1 MMDWLTTVS
10 QGGAVEWRKALLA
23 LLVAFGLT
31 QGIAGVYMLT
41 FRGLSYSRTIVQ
53 SMALGSIITCTLML
67 AVGNNIAAGIGIAGG
82 VSAIRFRTTM
92 RDPRDVVFVFASLAI
107 GMASGAQAYGAAI
120 AGAGMFAG
128 ATLMLHV
135 TGYGSRRQPD
145 GLLRFVAPA
154 GQAGADLA
162 GAIAGILREHCG
174 SFSLV
179 TLREAA
185 QGAVMKHAYQISVRH
200 PELRVRLVTSLQALP
215 GVEDVSLMLQEPTLD
230 L

>member
-1 MMDWLTTVS
+1 MDWLSTLS
-10 QGGAVEWRKALLA
+10 SGGTVEWRRAVVA

-53 SMALGSIITCTLML
+53 SMAMGSIITCTLML
-67 AVGNNIAAGIGIAGG
+67 AVGNNIAAGIGVAGG
-82 VSAIRFRTTM
+82 VTAIRFRTTM

-120 AGAGMFAG
+120 AGAVMFAG
-128 ATLMLHV
+128 ASLLLHV

-154 GQAGADLA
+154 GQAGADVA
-162 GAIAGILREHCG
+162 SAIARILREHCR

-185 QGAVMKHAYQISVRH
+185 QGTVMEHAYQISVHH
-200 PELRVRLVTSLQALP
+200 PDLRVQLVTSLQGVP

>member
-1 MMDWLTTVS
+1 MDWLSTLS
-10 QGGAVEWRKALLA
+10 SGGTVEWRRAVVA

-53 SMALGSIITCTLML
+53 SMAMGSIITCTLML
-67 AVGNNIAAGIGIAGG
+67 AVGNNIAAGIGVAGG
-82 VSAIRFRTTM
+82 VTAIRFRTTM

-120 AGAGMFAG
+120 AGAVMFAG
-128 ATLMLHV
+128 ASLLLHV

-154 GQAGADLA
+154 GQAGADIA
-162 GAIAGILREHCG
+162 GAIARILREHCR

-185 QGAVMKHAYQISVRH
+185 QGTVMEHAYQISVHH
-200 PELRVRLVTSLQALP
+200 PDLRVQLVTSLQGVP

>member
-1 MMDWLTTVS
+1 MTEWLS
-10 QGGAVEWRKALLA
+10 MLSHGEAVEWRRAFIS

-41 FRGLSYSRTIVQ
+41 FRGLSYSRTVVQ

-82 VSAIRFRTTM
+82 VTAIRFRTTM

-120 AGAGMFAG
+120 AGATMFAG

-154 GQAGADLA
+154 GQPGAELA
-162 GAIAGILREHCG
+162 GAIAGVLREHCG

-185 QGAVMKHAYQISVRH
+185 QGTVMEHAYQISVRH
-200 PELRVRLVTSLQALP
+200 PELRARLVTSLQALP

>member
-1 MMDWLTTVS
+1 MIEWLS
-10 QGGAVEWRKALLA
+10 MLSHGEAVEWRRALIS

-41 FRGLSYSRTIVQ
+41 FRGLSYSRTVVQ

-82 VSAIRFRTTM
+82 VTAIRFRTTM

-120 AGAGMFAG
+120 AGAAMFAG

-135 TGYGSRRQPD
+135 TDR
-145 GLLRFVAPA
+145 
-154 GQAGADLA
+154 
-162 GAIAGILREHCG
+162 
-174 SFSLV
+174 
-179 TLREAA
+179 
-185 QGAVMKHAYQISVRH
+185 KSV
-200 PELRVRLVTSLQALP
+200 V
-215 GVEDVSLMLQEPTLD
+215 
-230 L
+230 

>member
-10 QGGAVEWRKALLA
+10 QGGAVEWRKALIA

-41 FRGLSYSRTIVQ
+41 FRGLSYSRTVVQ

-145 GLLRFVAPA
+145 GLLRFVVPA

-162 GAIAGILREHCG
+162 GTIAGILREHCG

-185 QGAVMKHAYQISVRH
+185 QGTVMEHAYQISVRH

>member
-1 MMDWLTTVS
+1 MIEWLS
-10 QGGAVEWRKALLA
+10 MLSHGEAVEWRRALIS

-41 FRGLSYSRTIVQ
+41 FRGLSYSRTVVQ

-82 VSAIRFRTTM
+82 VTAIRFRTTM

-120 AGAGMFAG
+120 AGAAMFAG

-154 GQAGADLA
+154 GQAGAELA

-174 SFSLV
+174 SFALV

-185 QGAVMKHAYQISVRH
+185 QGSVMEHAYQISVRH
-200 PELRVRLVTSLQALP
+200 PELRARLVTSLQALP

>member
-1 MMDWLTTVS
+1 MDLLATLS
-10 QGGAVEWRKALLA
+10 HGGAVEWRKALIA

-41 FRGLSYSRTIVQ
+41 FRGLSYSRTVVQ
-53 SMALGSIITCTLML
+53 SMAMGSIITCTLML

-128 ATLMLHV
+128 ASLLLHF

-154 GQAGADLA
+154 GQAGAEISA
-162 GAIAGILREHCG
+162 AITRILRDHCR

-185 QGAVMKHAYQISVRH
+185 QGTVMEHAYQISVHH
-200 PELRVRLVTSLQALP
+200 PDMRVSLVTSLQGLP